1 MKKKIMSYILT
12 PEEVL
17 TLSEMTLLCVSY
29 GNRLEETIF
38 TGYRVVLREEIL
50 VVYSQ
55 SRGSH

>member
-38 TGYRVVLREEIL
+38 NGYRVVLREEIL